1 MSLTLPT
8 LKKSKTHIR
17 IRKKCPTLPTPR
29 EIILSTPKEVVFDT
43 SFRSAI
49 IRAEQI
55 QNGGRRGQKS
65 AYRPVLGCYWRKRG
79 ASTVLFG
86 VFWLAIERKLSLR
99 WLVLLE
105 QFFCPAK
112 KAFKTIA
119 IHLCCSYLTGRCLVW
134 DSLIVAVLYYFY
146 FDFLQFWVVKFPGTS
161 HLCCLDGTAC
171 YSKGQVLTKGNW
183 N

>member
-112 KAFKTIA
+112 KA
-119 IHLCCSYLTGRCLVW
+119 LSYLVLN
-134 DSLIVAVLYYFY
+134 DSNSFMLFI
-146 FDFLQFWVVKFPGTS
+146 FDWSVFGVRFSHCSCTPLFLFWLSAILG
-161 HLCCLDGTAC
+161 G
-171 YSKGQVLTKGNW
+171 
-183 N
+183 